1 MVKVKNKEGELIE
14 FEQALID
21 ILSEINSSLDY
32 ISEVLETNN
41 SKLEELKGIIK
52 KD

>member
-21 ILSEINSSLDY
+21 TLSEINSSLDY
-32 ISEVLETNN
+32 ISEVLESQNL
-41 SKLEELKGIIK
+41 KLDELKEIIK
-52 KD
+52 K